1 MKTCYA
7 HSVADRKKDE
17 WQILDDH
24 ARGVACL
31 ASEFGARFGSSEIAR
46 LIGMLHDLGKVR
58 KSFQDYLL
66 RQNGIEVPEMD
77 TGDHS
82 HSGVGAVWLALEWQ
96 IGKLKDLGILPA
108 YCVAG
113 HHAGLPDWLEGVAPN
128 GALKVRLSEEAKT
141 LEEPHVAEWV
151 RLYEQ
156 EWKACRFVP
165 PWKWSD
171 RNTDLALWI
180 RMLYSC
186 LTDADFLDTER
197 FLDKGKY
204 LSRGKHPPISEFA
217 TTFFEKL
224 DEKQLAAPKT
234 KVNLLRAKIRAD
246 AEQAAHQ
253 GTGLFSLT
261 VPTGGGKTLSA
272 MAFAL
277 RHAMKHGLERVVYVI
292 PYTSIIEQT
301 ADVLRS
307 FFGDDAV
314 VEHHSNLDP
323 KRETPESRLACENW
337 DAPIIVTTAVQFFE
351 SLYAC
356 KSSRCRKL
364 HNLVRS
370 VVILDEVQLL
380 PPNLLWPCTEAL
392 AQLVAHYGASVVLS
406 TATQPEL
413 RSAGPLKD
421 LPVHAIV
428 SDEAAL
434 YDGLKRVRIELPEDI
449 RQPQSWDAIAE
460 GLRQHSQVLCIVNGK
475 RDCAELVR
483 RLPGAFYLTTNLC
496 GAHRSQRIAEIK
508 KLLARGEEVWVVSTQ
523 LIEAGV
529 DVDFPVVYRA
539 YTGYSSIVQAAGR
552 CNREGRLRELG
563 RVVVFMPPKPSPI
576 GLLRKAEDAM
586 TAMLALGPVS
596 FDDPSASRRFFEH
609 FYERQ
614 NDNGE
619 KTFRR
624 LLVDGARHCRFQFRE
639 ADAAFRMIE
648 DNTVPVI
655 VRYGEGGA
663 LIAQYRAIGHPVRE
677 LMRKLQRYTVAV
689 YRTRLPELLE
699 KGFVEELPPQ
709 GSGIYVQTM
718 PSLYSDVYGFEQDRE
733 GLDAEYCI
741 V

>member
-1 MKTCYA
+1 MMCYA
-7 HSVADRKKDE
+7 HSVSNRPVHE
-17 WQILDDH
+17 WQSLEEH
-24 ARGVACL
+24 SFEVARM
-31 ASEFGARFGSSEIAR
+31 ASCFADQFKSAEIAR
-46 LIGMLHDLGKVR
+46 LIGLVHDAGKSR

-66 RQNGIEVPEMD
+66 RQNGIEPED
-77 TGDHS
+77 ADVGDHS
-82 HSGVGAVWLALEWQ
+82 HSGVGAAWLANRWQ
-96 IGKLKDLGILPA
+96 DGRFRELGILPA

-113 HHAGLPDWLEGVAPN
+113 HHAGLPDWQDGVAPN
-128 GALKVRLSEEAKT
+128 GALKVRLADDVATLAEA
-141 LEEPHVAEWV
+141 PVAAWICRNES
-151 RLYEQ
+151 
-156 EWKACRFVP
+156 EWKSLRLNP
-165 PWKWSD
+165 SWKWSD
-171 RNTDLALWI
+171 KNTDLSLWI

-186 LTDADFLDTER
+186 LTDADFLDTEC
-197 FLDKGKY
+197 FFDAGKY
-204 LSRGKHPPISEFA
+204 LTRGKYPAIAELASV
-217 TTFFEKL
+217 FFEKL
-224 DEKQLAAPKT
+224 NAKQSASPKT
-234 KVNLLRAKIRAD
+234 DVNLLRAKIRAD
-246 AEQAAHQ
+246 AERAAHLEP
-253 GTGLFSLT
+253 GLFSLT

-277 RHAMKHGLERVVYVI
+277 RHAMEHGLDRVVYVI

-323 KRETPESRLACENW
+323 DKETPESRLACENW

-351 SLYAC
+351 SLYSC

-380 PPNLLWPCTEAL
+380 PPNLLWPCTEVL
-392 AQLVAHYGASVVLS
+392 AQLVMHYGTSIVLS

-413 RSAGPLKD
+413 SSAGPLKD
-421 LPVHAIV
+421 LPVRAIV
-428 SDEAAL
+428 SDEESL
-434 YDGLKRVRIELPEDI
+434 YDGLKRVRIELPGDI

-460 GLRQHSQVLCIVNGK
+460 DLRQHPQVLCIVNGK

-483 RLPGAFYLTTNLC
+483 RLPGAIYLTTNLC
-496 GAHRSQRIAEIK
+496 GEHRSQRIAEIK
-508 KLLARGEEVWVVSTQ
+508 KLLARGEEVRVVSTQ

-552 CNREGRLRELG
+552 CNREGLQRKLG
-563 RVVVFMPPKPSPI
+563 RMVVFMPPKPSSI

-586 TAMLALGPVS
+586 TEMLALGPVS

-624 LLVDGARHCRFQFRE
+624 LLVDGARYCHFQFRE

-655 VRYGEGGA
+655 VRYGEGES
-663 LIAQYRAIGHPVRE
+663 LIARYRAIGHPVRE
-677 LMRKLQRYTVAV
+677 LMRKLQRFTVAV

-709 GSGIYVQTM
+709 GSGIYAQTM

-733 GLDAEYCI
+733 GLDAEDCI